1 MKRTGSSSSLA
12 SLSSMSS
19 VQMHLPTRKGAD
31 FLNDDELWDRG
42 SVSIAPA
49 DMAAFKALSQN
60 VQPRDVI
67 PEVVRNK
74 RFNRHMDVLPDPRT
88 RVVLPMINGD
98 EATTYV
104 NANYVRGADGK
115 AKSYI
120 CAMGPLPATLKNW
133 WRMIWQEKV
142 TCIAMVTGL
151 VEKGVKKCERYWA
164 PKPGQKVKVAD
175 MFVRTVAVSEG
186 KGYLRTLLEIQH
198 TSGQTRKV
206 MHLWY
211 HSWPDHGVPRTED
224 GKPDATNLLYL
235 IRDARRSEKQLSV
248 GGPLLTHCS
257 AGVGRSG
264 TLIALDIACQLLDAN
279 KRVDLV
285 EVVKAIRNDRV
296 ALVQHPQQYE
306 LTHAGC
312 VLYAEFVE
320 AGVSTTETA
329 KGAPVSFNRQ
339 AFEREVEAKK
349 FSGVNNEQE
358 ITQDLYE
365 EVPEAKQEHSYGQIG
380 SAIKPKAAAKPP
392 QEEVYGQMTPAGVY
406 GQQANAGP
414 INPDDMYGAPV
425 QPTLRKVPRP
435 DERKPAAEE
444 PAANP
449 FGHVKLKKVEQRAED
464 DEEDEQ
470 EANEYSVMKHVPIAQ
485 QQLLYEDAEEDSSA
499 AATNANGSANAD
511 MYGAPVA
518 PTANAGGAQDFYDND
533 QAATQSMY
541 GNQQVVDQE
550 EGKVVAASSG
560 EQYFNHEALAAK
572 GGVTATEPQLYENEG
587 AEKAAAEAERERREK
602 RAKIEQQIDELSTQ
616 LRTTEAD
623 LHSVTR
629 EREIA
634 ERKLD
639 GIDMEVKQCQVK
651 LRNAKNLERDASI
664 ALQQAETA
672 LESQREQ
679 VEQLSKRMSEAQQ
692 KEVEEKERLRKEAE
706 AMRTASI
713 LSAVG
718 LSSATTGVRSHA
730 QVLALAMQTVARG
743 KSIPQ
748 VRRKVVTDRTAALE
762 SQREAVTDIKLLAA
776 VGVVSRYR

>member
-235 IRDARRSEKQLSV
+235 IRDARRS
-248 GGPLLTHCS
+248 
-257 AGVGRSG
+257 
-264 TLIALDIACQLLDAN
+264 
-279 KRVDLV
+279 V
-285 EVVKAIRNDRV
+285 E
-296 ALVQHPQQYE
+296 
-306 LTHAGC
+306 
-312 VLYAEFVE
+312 
-320 AGVSTTETA
+320 
-329 KGAPVSFNRQ
+329 
-339 AFEREVEAKK
+339 ER
-349 FSGVNNEQE
+349 
-358 ITQDLYE
+358 
-365 EVPEAKQEHSYGQIG
+365 P
-380 SAIKPKAAAKPP
+380 
-392 QEEVYGQMTPAGVY
+392 
-406 GQQANAGP
+406 
-414 INPDDMYGAPV
+414 
-425 QPTLRKVPRP
+425 
-435 DERKPAAEE
+435 
-444 PAANP
+444 
-449 FGHVKLKKVEQRAED
+449 
-464 DEEDEQ
+464 
-470 EANEYSVMKHVPIAQ
+470 
-485 QQLLYEDAEEDSSA
+485 
-499 AATNANGSANAD
+499 
-511 MYGAPVA
+511 
-518 PTANAGGAQDFYDND
+518 
-533 QAATQSMY
+533 
-541 GNQQVVDQE
+541 
-550 EGKVVAASSG
+550 
-560 EQYFNHEALAAK
+560 
-572 GGVTATEPQLYENEG
+572 
-587 AEKAAAEAERERREK
+587 RERP
-602 RAKIEQQIDELSTQ
+602 
-616 LRTTEAD
+616 
-623 LHSVTR
+623 R
-629 EREIA
+629 ERVCVFV
-634 ERKLD
+634 
-639 GIDMEVKQCQVK
+639 M
-651 LRNAKNLERDASI
+651 
-664 ALQQAETA
+664 T
-672 LESQREQ
+672 
-679 VEQLSKRMSEAQQ
+679 
-692 KEVEEKERLRKEAE
+692 
-706 AMRTASI
+706 
-713 LSAVG
+713 
-718 LSSATTGVRSHA
+718 
-730 QVLALAMQTVARG
+730 
-743 KSIPQ
+743 
-748 VRRKVVTDRTAALE
+748 
-762 SQREAVTDIKLLAA
+762 
-776 VGVVSRYR
+776 